1 MFIDQNISNKFHP
14 GPVISPNI
22 GFKPG
27 LHFLA
32 SIFCNRVDLT
42 SNYKVSFNHSHAPL
56 KYQATIKLVGTF
68 CPLGQYYILLDI
80 QLGKA
85 VDLFFS
91 LTGLL
96 FLLAPT

>member
-1 MFIDQNISNKFHP
+1 M
-14 GPVISPNI
+14 ISPDI

-32 SIFCNRVDLT
+32 CIIRNRVGLT
-42 SNYKVSFNHSHAPL
+42 SNYKVSFSHSHAPL

-68 CPLGQYYILLDI
+68 CPLGQYDILLDI

-85 VDLFFS
+85 VDFFFS
-91 LTGLL
+91 L
-96 FLLAPT
+96 AA